1 MLTPAAHTDLPTLK
15 QRYAVAAAEFA
26 ARVRKLS
33 EVAGGVEVDAFTK
46 LWDRCDEARRV
57 CVQLNRQISGQRHAL
72 SKNLTSREEEIL
84 KLVAEGLSN
93 KEVATTLGVS
103 VKTVE
108 FHKTRIYERLSLSG
122 IADLVRYAIRMGLIT
137 P

>member
-1 MLTPAAHTDLPTLK
+1 MSIPAARANVPGLK
-15 QRYAVAAAEFA
+15 QRYAVATAEFA

-33 EVAGGVEVDAFTK
+33 EVAGSVEVDAFMK
-46 LWDRCDEARRV
+46 LWDRCDEARRI
-57 CVQLNRQISGQRHAL
+57 CLELNRQIRGHQQVL
-72 SKNLTSREEEIL
+72 SKSLTSREEEIL

-103 VKTVE
+103 IKTIE
-108 FHKTRIYERLSLSG
+108 FHKTRIYERLSLNG
-122 IADLVRYAIRMGLIT
+122 IAELVRYAIKMGLIT